1 MYTIRRPPECL
12 LNNVIDKDIQAALR
26 PFNIVQKIFLLSNF
40 TIISNFITPNFAVF
54 HFKSVI
60 GALILMLAC
69 LFRYIID
76 SNMLVAVEAPILSRI
91 ILCIDCILIII
102 SCTMLYIVNVIQSSN
117 FVLLILKLQYIINVI
132 NLDRD
137 KILFNLKL
145 RNWICVTSI
154 IILYIILISL
164 GTSYIQMG
172 LFRELSITV
181 PVFLFEFQILFVSR
195 LVQMLSEVLSLWRSK
210 MLIHINVHYNLTHPL
225 VNEDDLL
232 GNKMV
237 NAYKNIINAFHLIE
251 KIFCSAVSTY

>member
-1 MYTIRRPPECL
+1 MYY
-12 LNNVIDKDIQAALR
+12 ALHR
-26 PFNIVQKIFLLSNF
+26 Q
-40 TIISNFITPNFAVF
+40 
-54 HFKSVI
+54 
-60 GALILMLAC
+60 
-69 LFRYIID
+69 
-76 SNMLVAVEAPILSRI
+76 
-91 ILCIDCILIII
+91 
-102 SCTMLYIVNVIQSSN
+102 VIQSNN

-145 RNWICVTSI
+145 WNWICVTII

-164 GTSYIQMG
+164 GTSYIHMG

-210 MLIHINVHYNLTHPL
+210 MLIHINVHYNLTHPF

-237 NAYKNIINAFHLIE
+237 NAYNNIINAFHLIE